1 MSKFLQKEKGV
12 ENQSQGRRDKVLEEE
27 GDVEIQSTNEECG
40 PRQVRG
46 VASWVKAEFMG
57 TDVDGME
64 YFLLGSLGSSLQMPS
79 VSKENNTGDHWLR
92 V

>member
-1 MSKFLQKEKGV
+1 M
-12 ENQSQGRRDKVLEEE
+12 
-27 GDVEIQSTNEECG
+27 
-40 PRQVRG
+40 
-46 VASWVKAEFMG
+46 KAEFMG

-79 VSKENNTGDHWLR
+79 VSKENNTGDHQLR